1 MKDEAQ
7 HARQQQ
13 LERLRY
19 QAELARRRFERAD
32 PDNRLVA
39 VELERRWEG
48 ALRKLRQAEE
58 SEVAEQ
64 HKDRSVPAELTEE
77 LKATFKAI
85 GQRLPEIWDENLL
98 SQPQRKALLRCLIEK
113 IILKR
118 IAPDLIQ
125 TRIVWKGGQTTTFE
139 VSTTVGAF
147 ADLSGAEEM
156 ERLTV
161 GLFKEGN
168 ADKQIAQCLTD
179 LGHRSPQKT
188 YVLPTTVQTIRR
200 RHGLLWGGTHH
211 VAGYFTLPEIAKQLE
226 EPKPWIYTRIYIGTI
241 QIAKDARTGLYL
253 FPEEPATIEKFRE
266 LKEGKI
272 QKRRF

>member
-139 VSTTVGAF
+139 VSTTV
-147 ADLSGAEEM
+147 
-156 ERLTV
+156 
-161 GLFKEGN
+161 
-168 ADKQIAQCLTD
+168 
-179 LGHRSPQKT
+179 
-188 YVLPTTVQTIRR
+188 QTIRR
-200 RHGLLWGGTHH
+200 RHGLLWGGRVSGELRTHH
-211 VAGYFTLPEIAKQLE
+211 VAGYFTE
-226 EPKPWIYTRIYIGTI
+226 W
-241 QIAKDARTGLYL
+241 
-253 FPEEPATIEKFRE
+253 
-266 LKEGKI
+266 
-272 QKRRF
+272 

>member
-1 MKDEAQ
+1 
-7 HARQQQ
+7 
-13 LERLRY
+13 
-19 QAELARRRFERAD
+19 
-32 PDNRLVA
+32 VA
-39 VELERRWEG
+39 
-48 ALRKLRQAEE
+48 
-58 SEVAEQ
+58 
-64 HKDRSVPAELTEE
+64 
-77 LKATFKAI
+77 FKAI
-85 GQRLPEIWDENLL
+85 GQRLSEIWDEDLL
-98 SQPQRKALLRCLIEK
+98 SQPQRKAFLRCLIEK

-161 GLFKEGN
+161 KLFKEGN
-168 ADKQIAQCLTD
+168 SDKQIARHLTD

-200 RHGLLWGGTHH
+200 THGLLWGGRLSGEIRTHH

-226 EPKPWIYTRIYIGTI
+226 VPNPWIYTRIYNGTI
-241 QIAKDARTGLYL
+241 RVTKDAKTGLYL
-253 FPEEPATIEKFRE
+253 FPEEPTTVEKFRE

-272 QKRRF
+272 QKLRF